1 LLSAISNE
9 FLLKYNIVK
18 SDMTRTYFF
27 PATNAEELVF
37 TTVPDL
43 PMMRKIDKFCQ
54 YNSWNTLCLQTTG
67 KVEFSDKLHGY
78 IENNECYDNSYFF
91 YEKEVKQYEQSLSNR
106 GLELSNFEN
115 KINKC
120 IDILEKLFNR
130 IKLYRESKNIIK
142 RLQDLIEKGYVNTN
156 QKLRGG
162 KKQRR
167 FKKNANLRYLTDNEI
182 DEYKARIVTET
193 GKKERLKTEIKSVV
207 TIENMF
213 FELKDTPKNIKV
225 YARKLNNKHVNFGDT
240 LYLFSILEDLIKK
253 LDRDIYKECL
263 VKYQEVLKVEKEE
276 KIEKAKVAKNRTR
289 TYIDENGVEHSLDS
303 DIKQIIY
310 TL

>member
-1 LLSAISNE
+1 MA
-9 FLLKYNIVK
+9 
-18 SDMTRTYFF
+18 RTYFF
-27 PATNAEELVF
+27 PATNSNELVF
-37 TTVPDL
+37 STVPEL

-54 YNSWNTLCLQTTG
+54 YNSWNTLSLQTTG
-67 KVEFSDKLHGY
+67 KIDFSDKLHGY

-91 YEKEVKQYEQSLSNR
+91 YQKEVKEYEESLQK
-106 GLELSNFEN
+106 ETEISNFKN

-130 IKLYRESKNIIK
+130 IKLYRESKNLIK

-182 DEYKARIVTET
+182 DEYKTKIITET
-193 GKKERLKTEIKSVV
+193 TKMNRLKTEIK
-207 TIENMF
+207 TIVSIEDMF
-213 FELKDTPKNIKV
+213 FELRDIPANVKL
-225 YARKLNNKHVNFGDT
+225 YARKLNNKYINFGDT

-253 LDRDIYKECL
+253 LDKDIYNDCL
-263 VKYQEVLKVEKEE
+263 LKYKEVLKIENEEKVEKV
-276 KIEKAKVAKNRTR
+276 KTAKNRTR
-289 TYIDENGVEHSLDS
+289 TYIDENGEEHFLDS
-303 DIKQIIY
+303 NINQIIY